1 MYILVVDD
9 DPLAGEMT
17 AAILEAQGH
26 QPLIASDAMA
36 AVEQLD
42 THSDIALIVS
52 DMHMPLINGLELLEM
67 LQEQGST
74 LPFILLTGDT
84 LDATRRPPPG
94 LSACLSKDADLMSTL
109 EQAVNQTLAQQAG
122 H

>member
-26 QPLIASDAMA
+26 QPLLANDAMA

-42 THSDIALIVS
+42 TYSDIALIVS
-52 DMHMPLINGLELLEM
+52 DMYMPLINGLELLEM
-67 LQEQGST
+67 LREQGTT

-84 LDATRRPPPG
+84 LDASRSHPPG

-109 EQAVNQTLAQQAG
+109 TQAVNQALGQ
-122 H
+122 

>member
-1 MYILVVDD
+1 MHILVVDD

-17 AAILEAQGH
+17 AALIGSQGYDT
-26 QPLIASDAMA
+26 LMAFDAMG

-52 DMHMPLINGLELLEM
+52 DMHMPLISGLALLEM
-67 LQEQGST
+67 LREQDND

-84 LDATRRPPPG
+84 PGAELRQTPG
-94 LSACLSKDADLMSTL
+94 LHACLSKDAELASNL
-109 EQAVNQTLAQQAG
+109 ETAIKQALNK
-122 H
+122 